1 MNKKYAILF
10 GLGNESYELLMKYKK
25 YRPTLIT
32 IIGKED
38 DISPKVVKHY
48 ARLNHLKNIVIEQ
61 KDSYQDNI
69 VLEKG
74 NSKIEIKP
82 NINPKIL
89 NQFDIIFS
97 GRRRDDIIQRKLIP
111 SNELPI
117 QFKSQNNIIC
127 PFWNL

>member
-10 GLGNESYELLMKYKK
+10 GFGEESYELLRKYKK

-32 IIGKED
+32 IVGEND
-38 DISPKVVKHY
+38 DISSKVVRHY
-48 ARLNHLKNIVIEQ
+48 ARLNHLKNIIIEQ
-61 KDSYQDNI
+61 KDNYQDNI
-69 VLEKG
+69 ILEKG